1 MAQKKYYGTLG
12 VKRSETQS
20 GIRKAYRE
28 LARKYHPDLNPGDK
42 LAEERF
48 KQIQEAYG
56 VLGDPEKRSVYDR
69 YGQGP
74 GVGQGFQDPRG
85 FAGANFERGGTGFR
99 DIFSDLFGGK
109 KSQTAS
115 RVRRGQDLKV
125 QIRVPLISAIKGTQ
139 VRINATRKIVCL
151 RCKGTGTTSTTKEQS
166 CLHCGG
172 SGQRISGAMN
182 FPSPCSE
189 CQGRGRTRVGACSAC
204 SGEGLG
210 QNVEALKVKIPPGV
224 KSGSKV
230 RVSGKGDA
238 DRFGGS
244 PGDLFLVIDV
254 QQHPFFQRQDNDIL
268 CAIPITVV
276 EAALGAE
283 IEVPTIDGKARL
295 KIPLG
300 TQSGQRFRLRGRGVP
315 LVKSKG
321 FGDQLVE
328 VKIVL
333 PTIKDE
339 RSKKILREF
348 ALLNPQNPRS
358 EINSD
363 PLKNEVKDP
372 HKS

>member
-20 GIRKAYRE
+20 GIRKAYRK

-69 YGQGP
+69 HGQGP

-85 FAGANFERGGTGFR
+85 FTGSNFERGGTDFR
-99 DIFSDLFGGK
+99 DIFSDFFGGK
-109 KSQTAS
+109 ESQTAS
-115 RVRRGQDLKV
+115 RVKRGQDLKV

-139 VRINATRKIVCL
+139 VRINATRQVVCL
-151 RCKGTGTTSTTKEQS
+151 RCKGTGTTPSTREQS

-182 FPSPCSE
+182 FLALCPE
-189 CQGRGRTRVGACSAC
+189 CRGKGRIRVGACLAC
-204 SGEGLG
+204 MGGGLG
-210 QNVEALKVKIPPGV
+210 QNVEVLKVKIPPGV
-224 KSGSKV
+224 KSGSQV

-295 KIPLG
+295 KIPSG
-300 TQSGQRFRLRGRGVP
+300 TQSGQKFRLRGRGVP

-321 FGDQLVE
+321 FGDQLVK

-363 PLKNEVKDP
+363 SLKNEMKDTR
-372 HKS
+372 KS

>member
-12 VKRSETQS
+12 IKRSETQS
-20 GIRKAYRE
+20 GIRKAYLK

-42 LAEERF
+42 SAEERF

-56 VLGDPEKRSVYDR
+56 VLGDPEKRSVYDS

-85 FAGANFERGGTGFR
+85 SSGLNFERGGTGFR
-99 DIFSDLFGGK
+99 DIFSDFFGGN

-115 RVRRGQDLKV
+115 RVKRGRDLKV
-125 QIRVPLISAIKGTQ
+125 QIRVPLISSIKGTQ
-139 VRINATRKIVCL
+139 VRINATRKIICL
-151 RCKGTGTTSTTKEQS
+151 HCKGTGTTASTREQS

-182 FPSPCSE
+182 FPAPCPE
-189 CQGRGRTRVGACSAC
+189 CRGSGRIRVESCSVC

-210 QNVEALKVKIPPGV
+210 ENVEALKVKIPPGV
-224 KSGSKV
+224 KSGSQV
-230 RVSGKGDA
+230 RVAGKGDA

-244 PGDLFLVIDV
+244 PGDFFLVIDV
-254 QQHPFFQRQDNDIL
+254 QQHPFFQRHDNDIL
-268 CAIPITVV
+268 CSIPITVV

-295 KIPLG
+295 KIPSG

-315 LVKSKG
+315 LVKLKG
-321 FGDQLVE
+321 VGDQLVE

-333 PTIKDE
+333 PAIKDE

-348 ALLNPQNPRS
+348 ALLNPQNPRL
-358 EINSD
+358 EINYD
-363 PLKNEVKDP
+363 TTKNEVKDTR
-372 HKS
+372 KS

>member
-1 MAQKKYYGTLG
+1 MEQKKYYGTLG

-20 GIRKAYRE
+20 GIRKAYRK

-85 FAGANFERGGTGFR
+85 FSGVNFESGGTGFR
-99 DIFSDLFGGK
+99 DIFSDFFGGK

-115 RVRRGQDLKV
+115 RVKRGQDLKV

-139 VRINATRKIVCL
+139 VRINATRKVVCL
-151 RCKGTGTTSTTKEQS
+151 RCKGTGTTSTTREQS

-172 SGQRISGAMN
+172 SGQRISRAMN
-182 FPSPCSE
+182 FPSPCPE
-189 CQGRGRTRVGACSAC
+189 CQGRGRIRVGACLAC

-224 KSGSKV
+224 KSGSQV

-268 CAIPITVV
+268 CTIPITVV

-358 EINSD
+358 EIKSD